1 MSTAAVT
8 NPVSLARKT
17 AKRPAAIITGTA
29 LHTPLG
35 ETAQETWDALLAGRF
50 ITEHARA
57 AGEFDCA
64 SPRIIQMAE
73 RVARAAMVEAGWS
86 RRDEFATVVG
96 TSKGSIESWLAPGGQ
111 TGGLIPTTGLGDIA
125 SHLAAL
131 GDGPKLTVSGAC
143 ASGLMAL
150 IRAAMLIESG
160 HAQRVLVVAAEAS
173 VHPLFLASFRRL
185 GILASPE
192 NGCRPF
198 DYFRDGFL
206 MSECAA
212 AVCLEAHLTCENPRN
227 KFPGPSRTRD
237 PYPVLRIE
245 HYAMGGDA
253 SHLTSPDASGR
264 VLRYLINRVTQNLP
278 IDLIHAHGTGTRSGD
293 PIELAAIEDHFA
305 DRSGGAGPP
314 CLYSHKAAL
323 GHSLGP
329 AGLVGVVL
337 SHLSHL
343 RGVIP
348 GNVKTTKPL
357 PTAGVI
363 LSKSPI
369 HRPVQ
374 RSLVTA
380 AGFGGATAA
389 VTLCST

>member
-1 MSTAAVT
+1 LV
-8 NPVSLARKT
+8 
-17 AKRPAAIITGTA
+17 
-29 LHTPLG
+29 
-35 ETAQETWDALLAGRF
+35 
-50 ITEHARA
+50 
-57 AGEFDCA
+57 
-64 SPRIIQMAE
+64 
-73 RVARAAMVEAGWS
+73 
-86 RRDEFATVVG
+86 
-96 TSKGSIESWLAPGGQ
+96 
-111 TGGLIPTTGLGDIA
+111 PTTGLGDIA
-125 SHLAAL
+125 TDLAAV
-131 GDGPKLTVSGAC
+131 GDGAKLTVSGAC

-160 HAQRVLVVAAEAS
+160 HAERVLVIGAEAS
-173 VHPLFLASFRRL
+173 VHPLFLASFKRL

-192 NGCRPF
+192 IGCRPF
-198 DYFRDGFL
+198 DHFRDGFL

-212 AVCLEAHLTCENPRN
+212 AVCLEAHLGCENPRN
-227 KFPGPSRTRD
+227 EFRGRSKMRD

-264 VLRYLINRVTQNLP
+264 VLRYLINKVSQNRP

-305 DRSGGAGPP
+305 DRAGGAGPP

-323 GHSLGP
+323 GHSLGA
-329 AGLVGVVL
+329 AGLVSVVL
-337 SHLSHL
+337 SYLSHV

-348 GNVKTTKPL
+348 RNVKTTKPL
-357 PTAGVI
+357 ATTNVI
-363 LSKSPI
+363 LSRSPV